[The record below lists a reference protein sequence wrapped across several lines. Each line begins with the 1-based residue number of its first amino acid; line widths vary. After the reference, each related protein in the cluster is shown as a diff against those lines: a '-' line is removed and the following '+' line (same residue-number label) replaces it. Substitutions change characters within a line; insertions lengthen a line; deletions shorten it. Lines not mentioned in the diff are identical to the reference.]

1 MLAFGKRGDE
11 LDCKMV
17 EEKRSMCQGR
27 KKGQSSNYKSIPR
40 EWRDFQT
47 SKRWRAAGE
56 GAMLNKEGKI
66 LVDDELDCSSVE
78 RPPF

>member
-1 MLAFGKRGDE
+1 VRGE
-11 LDCKMV
+11 
-17 EEKRSMCQGR
+17 
-27 KKGQSSNYKSIPR
+27 KKGTVVHYKSILR

-66 LVDDELDCSSVE
+66 LVDDGLDCSSVE